1 MLAIRY
7 NFGIIDSGADNHPPY
22 CHLMNSTPT
31 SKKRPLD
38 EKDVD
43 YVFAMPVLPTPRKTK
58 RQSPGI
64 LIRTGSVA
72 LQRFFVNVNNCSS
85 RALKTIAF
93 TLRG

>member
-1 MLAIRY
+1 MIY
-7 NFGIIDSGADNHPPY
+7 VGTDNHPQY
-22 CHLMNSTPT
+22 CHLVNSTPT

-64 LIRTGSVA
+64 FIITGYVA
-72 LQRFFVNVNNCSS
+72 LERFFVNVNNC
-85 RALKTIAF
+85 LF
-93 TLRG
+93 